1 MLILG
6 FSGTA
11 YSDITGHQVDVGMQI
26 RYFDTKVPPPVPAWN
41 WGNLDAT
48 ASASDPLLAGVSL
61 TGPVTG
67 MQVSSNLHLSSLLSE
82 FATLQ
87 FDIGLDGHNY
97 NGQEGAWGYMG
108 YTGPNAN
115 KADITYS
122 ASGQTPLTL
131 TWDFSYEGN
140 NPFGLNVV
148 GVYDNSVQILEVGS
162 VGNVGEHD
170 FGQQSF
176 ILASGLHDI
185 RVQFYP
191 NVYESVGSIEG
202 NLTGDISLGFASLP
216 VPEPSTMLLIGSGLI
231 GLAGYERKKFRGK

>member
-1 MLILG
+1 
-6 FSGTA
+6 
-11 YSDITGHQVDVGMQI
+11 
-26 RYFDTKVPPPVPAWN
+26 
-41 WGNLDAT
+41 
-48 ASASDPLLAGVSL
+48 
-61 TGPVTG
+61 
-67 MQVSSNLHLSSLLSE
+67 
-82 FATLQ
+82 
-87 FDIGLDGHNY
+87 
-97 NGQEGAWGYMG
+97 
-108 YTGPNAN
+108 
-115 KADITYS
+115 
-122 ASGQTPLTL
+122 L